1 MKKFWIL
8 KVVMIAIVAVFAFS
22 LAVMLLWNWLVPE
35 LFGGPVITFWQALG
49 LLVLSKIL
57 FSGFGR
63 KGPSR
68 GYGSRKPFWRKR
80 FEEKWEKMTPEE
92 REKFKARFKH
102 RCGSWGWPV
111 DEEKENSSDTELHPS
126 TSTKPS

>member
-1 MKKFWIL
+1 MRKFWIL
-8 KVVMIAIVAVFAFS
+8 KMILIGIVAVAFFS
-22 LAVMLLWNWLVPE
+22 LAVMLLWNWLVPA
-35 LFGGPVITFWQALG
+35 LFSGPMITFWQALG

-63 KGPSR
+63 KGHHGGHGPR
-68 GYGSRKPFWRKR
+68 TPFWRKR

-102 RCGSWGWPV
+102 RCGSWGWSV
-111 DEEKENSSDTELHPS
+111 EEEPASLQEQ
-126 TSTKPS
+126 KPATGSQPL